1 MFKLTTKTFVNKMMS
16 MFSYTVVFFLFKG
29 KIIVTLLKWRKKEH
43 KRIKKTMKQNPK
55 KSNSLAPA
63 IYILQLN

>member
-29 KIIVTLLKWRKKEH
+29 KIIVTLLKWWKKEH
-43 KRIKKTMKQNPK
+43 KRIKKQ
-55 KSNSLAPA
+55 
-63 IYILQLN
+63 